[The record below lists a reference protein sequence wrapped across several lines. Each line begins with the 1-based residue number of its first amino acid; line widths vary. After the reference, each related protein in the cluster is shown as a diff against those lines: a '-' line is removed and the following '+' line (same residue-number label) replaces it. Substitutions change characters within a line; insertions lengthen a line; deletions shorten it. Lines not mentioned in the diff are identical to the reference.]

1 MRNHILRKGE
11 IVFDVAKQVFGVIV
25 ELTDSKAVLDMN
37 GVYGNSVPKTVPIGW
52 CEAENKKMFDEEI
65 TDEELIWETEELD
78 ELYQIAWGVY
88 GRDDNLVCYEHIE
101 FEDKY
106 PYYSPYLD
114 ENLFEVE
121 VEKKK

>member
-1 MRNHILRKGE
+1 
-11 IVFDVAKQVFGVIV
+11 
-25 ELTDSKAVLDMN
+25 
-37 GVYGNSVPKTVPIGW
+37 
-52 CEAENKKMFDEEI
+52 MFDEEI

-114 ENLFEVE
+114 ENLFEIE